1 MDWEKV
7 EDDLCSLCLVYACG
21 NFSTMCMYICPLGY
35 KLPLC
40 PAYWGEGAFT
50 QVERRTG
57 SVFITRGNTVTAVK
71 DAALHK
77 D

>member
-1 MDWEKV
+1 MSVPK
-7 EDDLCSLCLVYACG
+7 LRFFSCMLVG
-21 NFSTMCMYICPLGY
+21 DFTTMCMYIGPHGY
-35 KLPLC
+35 MHPLC

-50 QVERRTG
+50 QVERQTD